1 MSLKQLKCRF
11 PPHPTP
17 FHSSPSS
24 TLISLLACSSHSGS
38 VPFSQF
44 LPYMVKY
51 SLGSGITGAIMMSR
65 PLMAVNL
72 AGSQEESFINWDKRF
87 KKKKNEREQRRR
99 KKVGEGKR
107 GKGKQVTI
115 VPLVQYL
122 PSIHWALGS
131 IPSTKSKLPAGVG
144 AVQ

>member
-24 TLISLLACSSHSGS
+24 TLISLPACSSHSGS

-65 PLMAVNL
+65 PLMAENL

-87 KKKKNEREQRRR
+87 KKKKKMKGSKEGERKLGRGR
-99 KKVGEGKR
+99 GE
-107 GKGKQVTI
+107 KG
-115 VPLVQYL
+115 
-122 PSIHWALGS
+122 SR
-131 IPSTKSKLPAGVG
+131 
-144 AVQ
+144 